1 VGCCAFEV
9 TAGQPLPA
17 AVPVG
22 SPVANTRLYVLDEWL
37 DPVPAGTAGELYVAG
52 AQLARGYL
60 GRAALTAE
68 RFTACPFGAEGGA
81 GAAGQRMYRTGDLAR
96 WRPDGMLEFCGR
108 ADDQIKIR
116 GYRIEPA
123 EVAAVLA
130 AHPRVA
136 RAAVIAREDTPGD
149 KRLTGYV
156 TPADNDADDA
166 GDPAPVLAAAVRAHA
181 AARLPD
187 HMVPATVIVL
197 EAFPL
202 TPAGK
207 LDKAALPPP
216 QPTASTTG
224 RAPATVTEEI
234 VCAAFAAVL
243 RAPTVGPDDNFFALG
258 GHSLLAVALAERLRE
273 QGLQVPVAALFEAP
287 TPGQL
292 AAVAGPVTVI
302 VPPNLIPDGA
312 PRITPEML
320 PLVNLTQEQIDRLA
334 TDVEG
339 GAANI
344 ADIYPLAP
352 LQQGM
357 FFHHLMA
364 GPGAEDVYLSSFV
377 LRMRSRQQL
386 AEFTA
391 ALEQVIARHDVFRTS
406 VAWAGLAEPAQVVWR
421 QAPLPVTEIT
431 LEAAADA
438 PPGTDP
444 PGTAIAALRA
454 LAPQWIDLSR
464 APLLRLTTAAE
475 PGTDQHLAL
484 LQIHHLV
491 QDETGF
497 EILLTEIAALLAGQ
511 ADRLPE
517 PLKFRDFVAQA
528 RLASTPHEHE
538 RYFANLL
545 GDVTEPTAPYGLA
558 DIYQAGE
565 SRSARQMLDAGLA
578 GRLRDQARSRG
589 VSVATIVH
597 LAWARTLAAVSGRDD
612 VVFGTVLVGRMN
624 AGSGADRIPGLYMN
638 TLPVRV
644 AVAVAATGVADALT
658 AVRSQLAAL
667 LAHEHAPLVLAQQ
680 ASGIPAH
687 LPLFTTLLNC
697 RHGRPRDTGTPGTQS
712 NDTGIKIVAASA
724 DRSNYPLTVSFD
736 DLGTA
741 FGLSI
746 DAARPADPRQL
757 GALLSTCLDNLVTA
771 LDTAPDTPLPKVQVL
786 SPPERAQLLTAW
798 NTTNTTNAPA
808 APPQTVPELFE
819 QQTARTPDA
828 VAVVCGHTRVS
839 YAQLNTRANR
849 LARALKQQCAG
860 REPVVAVLAD
870 RSPELVVAL
879 LAVLKAGAVYLPVH
893 PGTPPERVAWMFA
906 DANVQVLLADRDQD
920 QDRDRPGQLPW
931 LPIAN
936 GDQAGD
942 GADLAVSRHPDQL
955 AYVMYTSGSTGTPK
969 GVVIRHRDVAAF
981 AADRSWAGGA
991 HRRVLMHS
999 AMAFDASTYEL
1010 WVPLLSGGTMVVE
1023 PAELEVDG
1031 LRRVIAR
1038 EQVSAL
1044 FLTTSLFNL
1053 VAAECP
1059 ATFTRVQVLLMG
1071 GEPASA
1077 AAMRQVLAA
1086 CPRIVLGNGY
1096 GPTETTTFAT
1106 CSFVADPDQ
1115 VQDVPPIG
1123 RPLDNTRVFVL
1134 DSWLAP
1140 VPPGVPGDLYIAG
1153 AGLARG
1159 YAGRPD
1165 LTAERFV
1172 ACPFGPPGERMYRTG
1187 DRASWTNASPH
1198 PTTPGRHPAAELVFA
1213 GRADDQVKIRGFRV
1227 EPAEIEAVLAG
1238 HPAVAQAVVVVRE
1251 PAPGDRRLAA
1261 YVVAAPDGDE
1271 LAETIRTYA
1280 AQRLPDYMVPTVT
1293 LLAELPLTPNGK
1305 LDRAALPAPDPTGA
1319 GEGNTLRWVVQL
1331 EQTLCE
1337 TFAEVLG
1344 LDQVGVDDEFFRLGG
1359 HSLLAVRLVER
1370 LRTKGVSISVRDLIA
1385 APTVRGVMA
1394 RMSLSSVQDSLS
1406 PLLPIRATGD
1416 GPIMFCVHP
1425 AGGLSWGYMPLAR
1438 HVPENWRL
1446 YGLQARAL
1454 DGTTEFPGSIRDI
1467 AADYVE
1473 LIKTVQ
1479 PAGPYLLLGYSFGG
1493 LVVHEMAVQLQEAG
1507 EEAAIIVGD
1516 AYPQRPSSGEPAE
1529 ELQARTIDL
1538 MRTEAGNILG
1548 AISEEELL
1556 LLADIFYKSAV
1567 LAQTAEFRR
1576 FHGDMLLLVALA
1588 GRSDS
1593 ATYTEPWDPYVSGQ
1607 ITEVR
1612 LPCPHSELL
1621 HPEMLREAWSA
1632 ISAWLEFRK
1641 IL

>member
-1 VGCCAFEV
+1 V
-9 TAGQPLPA
+9 
-17 AVPVG
+17 
-22 SPVANTRLYVLDEWL
+22 
-37 DPVPAGTAGELYVAG
+37 
-52 AQLARGYL
+52 
-60 GRAALTAE
+60 
-68 RFTACPFGAEGGA
+68 
-81 GAAGQRMYRTGDLAR
+81 
-96 WRPDGMLEFCGR
+96 LEFCGR
-108 ADDQIKIR
+108 ADDQVKIR
-116 GYRIEPA
+116 GFRVEPA

-130 AHPRVA
+130 AHPQVA

-149 KRLTGYV
+149 KRLTGYI
-156 TPADNDADDA
+156 TPAKDE
-166 GDPAPVLAAAVRAHA
+166 DPGTLAAAVREHA
-181 AARLPD
+181 AARLPG
-187 HMVPATVIVL
+187 HMVPSAIVVL
-197 EAFPL
+197 EALPL

-216 QPTASTTG
+216 QHTASTTS
-224 RAPATVTEEI
+224 RPPSTVTEEI
-234 VCAAFAAVL
+234 ICAAFAAVL
-243 RAPTVGPDDNFFALG
+243 RVPNVGPDDNFFARG

-292 AAVAGPVTVI
+292 AAVAAPITVI
-302 VPPNLIPDGA
+302 APPNLIPDGA
-312 PRITPEML
+312 DRITPDML
-320 PLVNLTQEQIDRLA
+320 PLVDLTQEQIDRLVA
-334 TDVEG
+334 DVDG

-357 FFHHLMA
+357 FFHHLLA
-364 GPGAEDVYLSSFV
+364 GPGAEDLYLSSFT
-377 LRMRSRQQL
+377 LRMRSRQRL

-391 ALEQVIARHDVFRTS
+391 ALERVIARHDVFRTS
-406 VAWAGLAEPAQVVWR
+406 IAWAELAEPAQVVWR

-431 LEAAADA
+431 VETAAD
-438 PPGTDP
+438 DP
-444 PGTAIAALRA
+444 SGSAIAALRA
-454 LAPQWIDLSR
+454 AAPTWMDLSR

-475 PGTDQHLAL
+475 PGTGQHLAL

-491 QDETGF
+491 QDDTGF
-497 EILLTEIAALLAGQ
+497 EILLAEIAALLAGH

-528 RLASTPHEHE
+528 RLGTTRDEHE
-538 RYFANLL
+538 QYFASLL

-558 DIYQAGE
+558 DIYQAGA

-578 GRLRDQARSRG
+578 GRLRDLARSRG

-597 LAWARTLAAVSGRDD
+597 LAWARTLAAISGRDD

-624 AGSGADRIPGLYMN
+624 AGPGADRIPGLYMN
-638 TLPVRV
+638 TLPVR
-644 AVAVAATGVADALT
+644 VAVAATGVADALT

-667 LAHEHAPLVLAQQ
+667 LTHEHAPLVLAQQ

-687 LPLFTTLLNC
+687 LPLFTTLLNF
-697 RHGRPRDTGTPGTQS
+697 RHSRARDTSTPRAQG

-724 DRSNYPLTVSFD
+724 DRSNYPLTVSLD
-736 DLGTA
+736 DLGT
-741 FGLSI
+741 GLRLSI
-746 DAARPADPRQL
+746 DAARPADPKQL
-757 GALLSTCLDNLVTA
+757 CALLSTCLDNLAAA
-771 LDTAPDTPLPKVQVL
+771 LDTAPDTPLPAVQVL
-786 SPPERAQLLTAW
+786 GEPERAQILTAW
-798 NTTNTTNAPA
+798 NATA
-808 APPQTVPELFE
+808 APLTARTVPELFE

-828 VAVVCGHTRVS
+828 VAVVCANTRMS
-839 YAQLNTRANR
+839 YAELNSRANQ
-849 LARALKQQCAG
+849 LARALRQHCAG

-879 LAVLKAGAVYLPVH
+879 LAVLKSGAGYLPVH
-893 PGTPPERVAWMFA
+893 PGTPPERMAWMFA
-906 DANVQVLLADRDQD
+906 DAGVQVLLADRDQD
-920 QDRDRPGQLPW
+920 RPGQVAW

-936 GDQAGD
+936 GHRAGGD
-942 GADLAVSRHPDQL
+942 GTDLAVSRYPDQL
-955 AYVMYTSGSTGTPK
+955 AYIMYTSGSTGTPK
-969 GVVIRHRDVAAF
+969 GVAVRHRDVAAF
-981 AADRSWAGGA
+981 AADRSWAVEA

-999 AMAFDASTYEL
+999 AIAFDASTYEL

-1023 PAELEVDG
+1023 PGELEVDS

-1053 VAAECP
+1053 VAVERP
-1059 ATFTRVQVLLMG
+1059 ETFTGVQVVLTG

-1077 AAMRQVLAA
+1077 AGMRRVLAA
-1086 CPRIVLGNGY
+1086 CPRTVLGNVY

-1106 CSFVADPDQ
+1106 CSLVADPDQ

-1123 RPLDNTRVFVL
+1123 RPLDNTRVYVL
-1134 DSWLAP
+1134 DGWLAP
-1140 VPPGVPGDLYIAG
+1140 APPGVPGDLYIAG

-1172 ACPFGPPGERMYRTG
+1172 ACPFGAPGERMYRTG
-1187 DRASWTNASPH
+1187 DRASWTLDP
-1198 PTTPGRHPAAELVFA
+1198 ELVFA

-1238 HPAVAQAVVVVRE
+1238 HPAVAQAVVVARE
-1251 PAPGDRRLAA
+1251 PVPGDRRLAA
-1261 YVVAAPDGDE
+1261 YVVTADSEDTDG
-1271 LAETIRTYA
+1271 ETIRTYA

-1293 LLAELPLTPNGK
+1293 VLAELPLTPNGK
-1305 LDRAALPAPDPTGA
+1305 LDRAALPAPGTTA
-1319 GEGNTLRWVVQL
+1319 TGNTLRWVVQL
-1331 EQTLCE
+1331 EQILCE

-1344 LDQVGVDDEFFRLGG
+1344 LDEVGVDDEFFRLGG
-1359 HSLLAVRLVER
+1359 HSLLAVRLVEW
-1370 LRTKGVSISVRDLIA
+1370 LRTRGVSISVRDLIA
-1385 APTVRGVMA
+1385 APTVRGVLG

-1406 PLLPIRATGD
+1406 VLLPIRVKGD

-1425 AGGLSWGYMPLAR
+1425 AGGLSWGYMSLAR
-1438 HVPENWRL
+1438 HVPQDWRL

-1454 DGTTEFPGSIRDI
+1454 DGTSEFPGSVRDI

-1493 LVVHEMAVQLQEAG
+1493 LVAHEMAVQLRESGADV
-1507 EEAAIIVGD
+1507 AIIVGD
-1516 AYPQRPSSGEPAE
+1516 AYPQRPSSRDAADADRRRPGPQ
-1529 ELQARTIDL
+1529 ELKARTLDL
-1538 MRTEAGNILG
+1538 MRTEAGNVLG

-1556 LLADIFYKSAV
+1556 LLADIFYKSAI

-1576 FHGDMLLLVALA
+1576 FNGDMLLLVASA

-1593 ATYTEPWDPYVSGQ
+1593 ASHTEPWEPYVSGQ

-1621 HPEMLREAWSA
+1621 NPEMLRQAWSG

-1641 IL
+1641 IQSLSRTASGFLSAAVHVIDGGVASCHSH